1 MEVKKKQAPRG
12 TILIR
17 DGYPEDKTAFVNSC
31 LLAAFAVAY
40 MIKEEVR
47 QGTSPYK
54 KALQDMQHLSGQL
67 KKGVSL
73 TKQNQVGR
81 KVLQHMKE
89 LIEPLTI
96 CLDGP
101 HEYSDL
107 SKLCNHYKVQVI
119 IYNEL
124 LGWQPAHLFPL
135 NFPQPR
141 ADWPTLHFRERASLH
156 EGASL
161 HLDVVISP
169 QAAFPYRFN
178 CSLCLRSMS
187 CARKHIQCAV
197 RRACFKCHRGELLP
211 PHDHFDASMS
221 QTFCAACLAP
231 HPAITVINNRC
242 PTCQDIVITESC
254 FKYP

>member
-1 MEVKKKQAPRG
+1 MAKHLLVPR
-12 TILIR
+12 
-17 DGYPEDKTAFVNSC
+17 VNR
-31 LLAAFAVAY
+31 
-40 MIKEEVR
+40 R
-47 QGTSPYK
+47 QSSRQSYK
-54 KALQDMQHLSGQL
+54 KALQDMRHLSGQL
-67 KKGVSL
+67 KKGTSQ

-141 ADWPTLHFRERASLH
+141 ADWSTLHFDQYQR
-156 EGASL
+156 
-161 HLDVVISP
+161 
-169 QAAFPYRFN
+169 
-178 CSLCLRSMS
+178 M
-187 CARKHIQCAV
+187 
-197 RRACFKCHRGELLP
+197 
-211 PHDHFDASMS
+211 
-221 QTFCAACLAP
+221 
-231 HPAITVINNRC
+231 
-242 PTCQDIVITESC
+242 
-254 FKYP
+254 